1 MGVIGM
7 KQNNEIV
14 TEVRDVLFHFMKE
27 YTRIEDKHR
36 VVNPFEISNITFEY
50 LSDVKDLFKNF
61 STIVDDVYIMV
72 MKSKGEEK

>member
-1 MGVIGM
+1 MMRNKEVI
-7 KQNNEIV
+7 Q
-14 TEVRDVLFHFMKE
+14 EVRTALFHMLKE

-61 STIVDDVYIMV
+61 STIVDDVYIEA
-72 MKSKGEEK
+72 MKSKGEDK

>member
-1 MGVIGM
+1 M

-27 YTRIEDKHR
+27 YGKLEDKHNI
-36 VVNPFEISNITFEY
+36 VNPYDVNSNITFEY

-61 STIVDDVYIMV
+61 STIVDDVYIEA
-72 MKSKGEEK
+72 MKSKGDEK